1 VVRLT
6 KRRKLSKTVIIGVIA
21 IIVIAI
27 ISIILI
33 ENAVSSAISSYHPSL
48 PPHAINSS
56 LSMQNAFFGNY
67 ANSTAFAAYAKLNYH
82 VTNASYAGFTL
93 RVFKTDPIPKIYLV
107 DTDNYC
113 INCFL
118 GSTMQQYLQNYL
130 SQFGLLL
137 NQSSFNY
144 IQLNNISSVPPN
156 SIIIVPSGLI
166 PLSFL
171 PIQNSSLNGYNAC
184 PLNYNYSIINMLNK
198 GDTIFYVG
206 DNFSNTVSCG
216 QQIIQTPQSII
227 NQLSSIGLGTR
238 PANAT
243 DIITAKNQTYLTF
256 NSPTFLF
263 TSGYVGPSSTYVNV
277 LNGSVVA
284 LTNYPSKGWNN
295 ASTLSR
301 DIAALINLH
310 SWNGELASGS
320 TGYMRIK
327 NNSSSGQI
335 GLVTNTTQASLQSL
349 TNISLSST
357 YVLGTSYF
365 YNSAGQ
371 LKENNILFGL
381 NGLENGY
388 VSITSPVPQTASEY
402 ISAGATNITNAY
414 DSFHIYIYNLSY
426 NNPVQYLFIGQM
438 KPNVTFIKPISF
450 SLLGGY
456 YIASLIDSNNH
467 TYARAIFRIYN
478 TNITAVRPFSFSNR
492 TFTFSLHSGD
502 YPLTGIPYSISINGQ
517 YVQNGTVN
525 NSIIQY
531 SLPGGSVLSYGNETF
546 TIKVLGNTETIIE
559 PYSNTIFNI
568 PAYYIEFAIA
578 AVVIVV
584 LNKILIP
591 PNIDRYYINVQ
602 EFGHTD
608 RAKVKEPPET
618 ILKVFDQVNYYYHWR
633 YMPLTAEEVKAGIS
647 GNVRYG
653 NMPIAVT
660 LQNTYTVLNKMSRK
674 GLIVEAA
681 DYYAPKSWE
690 ETSKHDIEY
699 LVIFRKL
706 RDYSVSNAMLFTD
719 IDAYD
724 NVDMMITNKGV
735 QNYVYIYSK
744 LSENPKLKNIPL
756 GKSHRTFIVFL
767 NEEDRYDFV
776 DRLNISYG
784 EESEILRMSIDSL
797 DIRLI
802 GTDDLTQLKL

>member
-1 VVRLT
+1 M
-6 KRRKLSKTVIIGVIA
+6 KRRKLSKTVVIGVIA
-21 IIVIAI
+21 VAVIAVI
-27 ISIILI
+27 AFILI
-33 ENAVSSAISSYHPSL
+33 DNAISSALSSYHPPI
-48 PPHAINSS
+48 PPSAISSS
-56 LSMQNAFFGNY
+56 LSMQNAFFGDY
-67 ANSTAFAAYAKLNYH
+67 ANSTAFAAYAKLNYNE
-82 VTNASYAGFTL
+82 TNASYVNFTL
-93 RVFKTDPIPKIYLV
+93 RVFKTDPVPKIYLV

-113 INCFL
+113 VNCFL
-118 GSTMQQYLQNYL
+118 GSTMEQELQHYLNQY
-130 SQFGLLL
+130 GLIL

-144 IQLNNISSVPPN
+144 IQLNNLSSVAPN

-171 PIQNSSLNGYNAC
+171 PIQNSSLSGYNSC
-184 PLNYNYSIINMLNK
+184 PLNYNYSIINMLNN

-206 DNFSNTVSCG
+206 DNFSKTVSCG

-227 NQLSSIGLGTR
+227 NQLSAIGIGTR

-243 DIITAKNQTYLTF
+243 DIRVASEQKYLTF

-263 TSGYVGPSSTYVNV
+263 TSGYIAPASTYVNV
-277 LNGSVVA
+277 FNGSIVA
-284 LTNYPSKGWNN
+284 LSNYPSKGWKN
-295 ASTLSR
+295 ASVLSR
-301 DIAALINLH
+301 DIAALIDLH
-310 SWNGELASGS
+310 YWNDELASGS
-320 TGYMRIK
+320 TRITAITNK
-327 NNSSSGQI
+327 SSSGQI
-335 GLVTNTTQASLQSL
+335 ALVTNTTQASLQAL

-357 YVLGTSYF
+357 YVLASAYF

-371 LKENNILFGL
+371 LKENNALFRV

-388 VSITSPVPQTASEY
+388 VDTIAAVPQTISEY
-402 ISAGATNITNAY
+402 ISAGATNITNKF

-426 NNPVQYLFIGQM
+426 EEPVQYLFIGQM

-450 SLLGGY
+450 SLPGGY
-456 YIASLIDSNNH
+456 YIASLIDSNND

-478 TNITAVRPFSFSNR
+478 TNITTVQPFSFSNR
-492 TFTFSLHSGD
+492 TFTFSLHSGG
-502 YPLTGIPYSISINGQ
+502 YPLTGIPYSISLNGQ

-525 NSIIQY
+525 SSIIRY

-546 TIKVLGNTETIIE
+546 TVKVLGATETIIM
-559 PYSNTIFNI
+559 PYTNTILNI
-568 PAYYIEFAIA
+568 PPYYIEFAIA
-578 AVVIVV
+578 VIVILV
-584 LNKILIP
+584 LNKILVP

-602 EFGHTD
+602 EFRHTD

-633 YMPLTAEEVKAGIS
+633 YMPLTAEEVKSGIS

-660 LQNTYTVLNKMSRK
+660 LQNTYTVLNRMMRK
-674 GLIVEAA
+674 GLVVEAA
-681 DYYAPKSWE
+681 DYYAPKGWE
-690 ETSKHDIEY
+690 EASKHDIEY

-706 RDYSVSNAMLFTD
+706 RDYSVANAMLFTD

-735 QNYVYIYSK
+735 QNYVYIYSR
-744 LSENPKLKNIPL
+744 LSENQKLSNIPL
-756 GKSHRTFIVFL
+756 SKKHKTFIVFL
-767 NEEDRYDFV
+767 TDEDRLAFI

-784 EESEILRMSIDSL
+784 EESEILRMSIESL
-797 DIRLI
+797 DVRLI
-802 GTDDLTQLKL
+802 DTSDLGQLRL

>member
-1 VVRLT
+1 MT
-6 KRRKLSKTVIIGVIA
+6 RRKLSKTVIIGIIA
-21 IIVIAI
+21 VIVIAVI
-27 ISIILI
+27 AVILVD
-33 ENAVSSAISSYHPSL
+33 NAISSALSSYHPPI
-48 PPHAINSS
+48 PPSAISSS

-82 VTNASYAGFTL
+82 ETNASYMNFTL
-93 RVFKTDPIPKIYLV
+93 RVFKTDPVPKIYLV

-118 GSTMQQYLQNYL
+118 GATMQQELQHYL
-130 SQFGLLL
+130 SQYGLIL

-144 IQLNNISSVPPN
+144 IQLNNLSSVAPN

-171 PIQNSSLNGYNAC
+171 PIQNSSLSGYNSC

-206 DNFSNTVSCG
+206 DNFSKTVSCG

-227 NQLSSIGLGTR
+227 NQFSSIGISTR
-238 PANAT
+238 PVNMTDMRVAT
-243 DIITAKNQTYLTF
+243 EQKYLTF

-263 TSGYVGPSSTYVNV
+263 ANGNVAPASTYVNAF
-277 LNGSVVA
+277 NGSIVA
-284 LTNYPSKGWNN
+284 LSNYPSKGWKN
-295 ASTLSR
+295 ASALSR
-301 DIAALINLH
+301 DIAALIDLH
-310 SWNGELASGS
+310 YWNGELASGS
-320 TGYMRIK
+320 TGITAITNK
-327 NNSSSGQI
+327 SSSGQI
-335 GLVTNTTQASLQSL
+335 ALVTNTTQASLQAL
-349 TNISLSST
+349 TNLSLSNT
-357 YVLGTSYF
+357 YVLASAYF

-371 LKENNILFGL
+371 LKENNAVFRI

-388 VSITSPVPQTASEY
+388 VDTPAAMPQTISEY
-402 ISAGATNITNAY
+402 ISAGATNITSNF
-414 DSFHIYIYNLSY
+414 DSFHIYIYNLSSEE
-426 NNPVQYLFIGQM
+426 PVQYLFIGQM
-438 KPNVTFIKPISF
+438 KPNVTFIKPIAF
-450 SLLGGY
+450 SLSGGY
-456 YIASLIDSNNH
+456 YIASLIDSNND

-478 TNITAVRPFSFSNR
+478 TNITTVQPFSFSNR
-492 TFTFSLHSGD
+492 TFTFSLHSGG
-502 YPLTGIPYSISINGQ
+502 YPLTGIPYSISLNGQ

-525 NSIIQY
+525 NSIIKY

-546 TIKVLGNTETIIE
+546 TIKVLGTTETIIM
-559 PYSNTIFNI
+559 PYTNAILNI
-568 PAYYIEFAIA
+568 PPYYIEFAIA
-578 AVVIVV
+578 VIVIIV
-584 LNKILIP
+584 LNKILVP
-591 PNIDRYYINVQ
+591 PNIDKYYINVQ
-602 EFGHTD
+602 EFRHTN

-633 YMPLTAEEVKAGIS
+633 YMPLTAEEVKSGIS

-660 LQNTYTVLNKMSRK
+660 LQNTYTVLNRMMRK
-674 GLIVEAA
+674 GLVVEAA

-690 ETSKHDIEY
+690 AASKHDIEY

-706 RDYSVSNAMLFTD
+706 RDYSVANAMLFTD

-735 QNYVYIYSK
+735 QNYIYIYSR
-744 LSENPKLKNIPL
+744 LSENPKLSNIPL
-756 GKSHRTFIVFL
+756 SKNHKTFIIFL
-767 NEEDRYDFV
+767 TDEDRLAFI

-784 EESEILRMSIDSL
+784 EESEILRMSIESL

-802 GTDDLTQLKL
+802 DTNDLGQLKL

>member
-1 VVRLT
+1 M
-6 KRRKLSKTVIIGVIA
+6 KRRKLSKTVVIGVIA
-21 IIVIAI
+21 VILIAVIAV
-27 ISIILI
+27 ILI
-33 ENAVSSAISSYHPSL
+33 ENAISSALSSYHPPVPTGNIS
-48 PPHAINSS
+48 SS
-56 LSMQNAFFGNY
+56 LSMQNAFFGDY
-67 ANSTAFAAYAKLNYH
+67 ANSTAFAAYAKLNYRE
-82 VTNASYAGFTL
+82 TNATYVNFTL
-93 RVFKTDPIPKIYLV
+93 RVFKTNPIPKIYLV

-118 GSTMQQYLQNYL
+118 GATMKQELQHYL
-130 SQFGLLL
+130 SQYGLIL
-137 NQSSFNY
+137 NQSSFSY
-144 IQLNNISSVPPN
+144 IQLNNLSSVAPN

-171 PIQNSSLNGYNAC
+171 PIQNSSLSGYNSC
-184 PLNYNYSIINMLNK
+184 PLNYNYSIIKMLNN
-198 GDTIFYVG
+198 GDTIFYIG
-206 DNFSNTVSCG
+206 DNFSRTVSCG

-227 NQLSSIGLGTR
+227 NQLSAIGIGTR

-243 DIITAKNQTYLTF
+243 DIKVAREQKYLTF

-263 TSGYVGPSSTYVNV
+263 TNGYVAPASTYVNAY
-277 LNGSVVA
+277 NGSVVA
-284 LTNYPSKGWNN
+284 LSNYPSEGWKN
-295 ASTLSR
+295 ASALSR
-301 DIAALINLH
+301 DIAALIDLH
-310 SWNGELASGS
+310 YWNDELASGS
-320 TGYMRIK
+320 TGINILTNK
-327 NNSSSGQI
+327 SSSGQI
-335 GLVTNTTQASLQSL
+335 ALVTNTTQASLQDI

-357 YVLGTSYF
+357 YVLASAYF

-371 LKENNILFGL
+371 LRENNTLFRL

-388 VSITSPVPQTASEY
+388 VDTLATIPQTASEY
-402 ISAGATNITNAY
+402 ISAGATNITSNF

-426 NNPVQYLFIGQM
+426 EEPVQYLFIGQM

-450 SLLGGY
+450 SLPGGY
-456 YIASLIDSNNH
+456 YIASLIDSNNN

-478 TNITAVRPFSFSNR
+478 TNITTAQPFSFSNR
-492 TFTFSLHSGD
+492 TFTFSLHSGG
-502 YPLTGIPYSISINGQ
+502 YPLTGIPYSISLNGQ

-525 NSIIQY
+525 NSIIKY

-546 TIKVLGNTETIIE
+546 TVKVLGATDTIIM
-559 PYSNTIFNI
+559 PYTNSIFNI
-568 PAYYIEFAIA
+568 PPLYIEFAIA
-578 AVVIVV
+578 AIVIVI
-584 LNKILIP
+584 LNKILVP

-602 EFGHTD
+602 EFSHTN

-633 YMPLTAEEVKAGIS
+633 YMPLTAEEVKSGIS

-660 LQNTYTVLNKMSRK
+660 LQNTYTVLNRMMRK
-674 GLIVEAA
+674 GLVVEAS

-690 ETSKHDIEY
+690 EVSKHDIEY

-706 RDYSVSNAMLFTD
+706 RDYSVANAMLFTD
-719 IDAYD
+719 LDAYD
-724 NVDMMITNKGV
+724 NVDMMITNKGM

-744 LSENPKLKNIPL
+744 LSENQKLRNIPL
-756 GKSHRTFIVFL
+756 SKNHKTFIVFL
-767 NEEDRYDFV
+767 TDEDRLAFI

-784 EESEILRMSIDSL
+784 EESEILRMSIESL

-802 GTDDLTQLKL
+802 DTEDLTQLKL

>member
-1 VVRLT
+1 MR
-6 KRRKLSKTVIIGVIA
+6 RRKLSKTVIIGVIA
-21 IIVIAI
+21 VIVIAVI
-27 ISIILI
+27 AVILI
-33 ENAVSSAISSYHPSL
+33 DNAISSALSSYHPPI
-48 PPHAINSS
+48 PPSTIISS

-67 ANSTAFAAYAKLNYH
+67 ANSTAFAAYAKLNYNE
-82 VTNASYAGFTL
+82 TNASYVNFTL

-113 INCFL
+113 VNCFL
-118 GSTMQQYLQNYL
+118 GATMEQELRHYL
-130 SQFGLLL
+130 SQYGLIL

-144 IQLNNISSVPPN
+144 IQLNNLSSVAPN

-171 PIQNSSLNGYNAC
+171 PIRNSSLSGYNSC
-184 PLNYNYSIINMLNK
+184 PLNYNYSIINMLNN

-206 DNFSNTVSCG
+206 DNFSKTVSCG

-227 NQLSSIGLGTR
+227 NQFSTIGIGTR
-238 PANAT
+238 PANVT
-243 DIITAKNQTYLTF
+243 DIRVASEQKYLTF

-263 TSGYVGPSSTYVNV
+263 TNGYVAPASTYVNAF
-277 LNGSVVA
+277 NGSVVA
-284 LTNYPSKGWNN
+284 LSNYPSKGWKN
-295 ASTLSR
+295 ASMLSR
-301 DIAALINLH
+301 DIAALLDLH
-310 SWNGELASGS
+310 YWNDELASGS
-320 TGYMRIK
+320 TGITAIK
-327 NNSSSGQI
+327 NKSSSGQI
-335 GLVTNTTQASLQSL
+335 ALVTNTTQASLQAL

-357 YVLGTSYF
+357 YVLASAYF
-365 YNSAGQ
+365 YNTAGQ
-371 LKENNILFGL
+371 LKENNSLFKVT
-381 NGLENGY
+381 GLENGY
-388 VSITSPVPQTASEY
+388 VDTQAAVPQTISEY
-402 ISAGATNITNAY
+402 ISAGATNITNNF

-426 NNPVQYLFIGQM
+426 EEPVQYLFIGQM

-450 SLLGGY
+450 SLPGGY
-456 YIASLIDSNNH
+456 YVASLIDSNNN

-478 TNITAVRPFSFSNR
+478 TNITAVQPFSFSNR
-492 TFTFSLHSGD
+492 TFTFSLHSGG
-502 YPLTGIPYSISINGQ
+502 YPLTGIPYSVSLNGQ

-525 NSIIQY
+525 NSIIKY

-546 TIKVLGNTETIIE
+546 TVKTLGTTETIIM
-559 PYSNTIFNI
+559 PYTNSILNI
-568 PAYYIEFAIA
+568 PPYYIEFAIA
-578 AVVIVV
+578 VIVILV
-584 LNKILIP
+584 LNKILVP

-602 EFGHTD
+602 EFRHTD

-633 YMPLTAEEVKAGIS
+633 YMPLTAEEVKSGIS

-660 LQNTYTVLNKMSRK
+660 LQNTYTVLNRMMKK
-674 GLIVEAA
+674 GLVVEAA

-690 ETSKHDIEY
+690 EASKHDIEY

-706 RDYSVSNAMLFTD
+706 RDYSVANAMLFTD

-735 QNYVYIYSK
+735 QNYVYIYSR
-744 LSENPKLKNIPL
+744 LSENQKLSNIPL
-756 GKSHRTFIVFL
+756 SKKHKTFIVFL
-767 NEEDRYDFV
+767 TDEDRLAFI

-802 GTDDLTQLKL
+802 DTTDLGQLKL

>member
-1 VVRLT
+1 M
-6 KRRKLSKTVIIGVIA
+6 KSRKLSKTVIIGIIA

-27 ISIILI
+27 ISVILI
-33 ENAVSSAISSYHPSL
+33 EDAVNSALSTYHPPS
-48 PPHAINSS
+48 PPRAINSS
-56 LSMQNAFFGNY
+56 LSMQNSFFGDY
-67 ANSTAFAAYAKLNYH
+67 ANSTAFAAYTKLDYQE
-82 VTNASYAGFTL
+82 TNASYANFTL

-130 SQFGLLL
+130 SQYGLIL
-137 NQSSFNY
+137 NQSSFSY
-144 IQLNNISSVPPN
+144 IQLNNISSVQPN

-198 GDTIFYVG
+198 GDMILYVG
-206 DNFSNTVSCG
+206 DNFSSTVSCG

-243 DIITAKNQTYLTF
+243 DIKTAKQQTYLTF

-263 TSGYVGPSSTYVNV
+263 TSGQVGPSSTYVNV
-277 LNGSVVA
+277 LNGSVAA
-284 LTNYPSKGWNN
+284 LTNYPSKGWKN
-295 ASTLSR
+295 ASVLSR
-301 DIAALINLH
+301 DIAAFIDLH
-310 SWNGELASGS
+310 YWNDELASGS
-320 TGYMRIK
+320 TGIITLK
-327 NNSSSGQI
+327 NSSSSGQVEV
-335 GLVTNTTQASLQSL
+335 VTNTTQASLQSL
-349 TNISLSST
+349 ANTSLSST
-357 YVLGTSYF
+357 YLLASAYF

-371 LKENNILFGL
+371 LKENNKLFRSK
-381 NGLENGY
+381 GLENGY
-388 VSITSPVPQTASEY
+388 VSMPSLVPQTVTEY
-402 ISAGATNITNAY
+402 ISAGATNITNNF

-426 NNPVQYLFIGQM
+426 QEPIQYLFIGQM

-450 SLLGGY
+450 SLPGGY
-456 YIASLIDSNNH
+456 YVASLIDANND
-467 TYARAIFRIYN
+467 TYSSAIFRVYD
-478 TNITAVRPFSFSNR
+478 TNITAGKPFSFNNR
-492 TFTFSLHSGD
+492 TFTFSLHSGG
-502 YPLTGIPYSISINGQ
+502 YPLTGIPYSISIDGQ

-525 NSIIQY
+525 NSIIRY

-546 TIKVLGNTETIIE
+546 TIKVLGATNTIIM
-559 PYSNTIFNI
+559 PYTNSIFNI
-568 PAYYIEFAIA
+568 PPLYIEFAIA
-578 AVVIVV
+578 AVVIII
-584 LNKILIP
+584 LNKILVP

-602 EFGHTD
+602 EFNRTD

-633 YMPLTAEEVKAGIS
+633 YMPLTAEEVKSGIS

-660 LQNTYTVLNKMSRK
+660 LQNTYAVLNKMSRN

-681 DYYAPKSWE
+681 DYYAPKSWQE
-690 ETSKHDIEY
+690 ASKHDIEY

-724 NVDMMITNKGV
+724 NVDMMVTNKGV
-735 QNYVYIYSK
+735 QNYIYIYSK
-744 LSENPKLKNIPL
+744 LSENQKLTNIPL

-767 NEEDRYDFV
+767 NEEDRLAFM

-784 EESEILRMSIDSL
+784 EASEILRMSIDAL

-802 GTDDLTQLKL
+802 DTDDLAQLKL

>member
-1 VVRLT
+1 MT
-6 KRRKLSKTVIIGVIA
+6 RRKLSKTVIIGIIA
-21 IIVIAI
+21 VIVIAVI
-27 ISIILI
+27 AVILVD
-33 ENAVSSAISSYHPSL
+33 NAISSALSSYHPPI
-48 PPHAINSS
+48 PPSAISSS

-82 VTNASYAGFTL
+82 ETNASYMNFTL
-93 RVFKTDPIPKIYLV
+93 RVFKTDPVPKIYLV

-118 GSTMQQYLQNYL
+118 GATMQQELQHYL
-130 SQFGLLL
+130 SQYGLIL

-144 IQLNNISSVPPN
+144 IQLNNLSSVAPN

-171 PIQNSSLNGYNAC
+171 PIQNSSLSGYNSC

-206 DNFSNTVSCG
+206 DNFSKTVSCG

-227 NQLSSIGLGTR
+227 NQFSSIGISTR
-238 PANAT
+238 PVNMTDMRVAT
-243 DIITAKNQTYLTF
+243 EQKYLTF

-263 TSGYVGPSSTYVNV
+263 ANGNVAPASTYVNAF
-277 LNGSVVA
+277 NGSIVA
-284 LTNYPSKGWNN
+284 LSNYPSKGWKN
-295 ASTLSR
+295 ASALSR
-301 DIAALINLH
+301 DIAALIDLH
-310 SWNGELASGS
+310 YWNGELASGS
-320 TGYMRIK
+320 TGITAITNK
-327 NNSSSGQI
+327 SSSGQI
-335 GLVTNTTQASLQSL
+335 ALVTNTTQASLQAL
-349 TNISLSST
+349 TNLSLSNT
-357 YVLGTSYF
+357 YVLASAYF

-371 LKENNILFGL
+371 LKENNAVFRI

-388 VSITSPVPQTASEY
+388 VDTPAAMPQTISEY
-402 ISAGATNITNAY
+402 ISAGATNITSNF
-414 DSFHIYIYNLSY
+414 DSFHIYIYNLSSEE
-426 NNPVQYLFIGQM
+426 PVQYLFIGQM
-438 KPNVTFIKPISF
+438 KPNVTFIKPIAF
-450 SLLGGY
+450 SLSGGY
-456 YIASLIDSNNH
+456 YIASLIDSNND

-478 TNITAVRPFSFSNR
+478 TNITTVQPFSFSNR
-492 TFTFSLHSGD
+492 TFTFSLHSGG
-502 YPLTGIPYSISINGQ
+502 YPLTGIPYSISLNGQ

-525 NSIIQY
+525 NSIIKY

-546 TIKVLGNTETIIE
+546 TIKVLGTTETIIM
-559 PYSNTIFNI
+559 PYTNAILNI
-568 PAYYIEFAIA
+568 PPYYIEFAIA
-578 AVVIVV
+578 VIVIIV
-584 LNKILIP
+584 LNKILVP
-591 PNIDRYYINVQ
+591 PNIDKYYINVQ
-602 EFGHTD
+602 EFRHTN

-633 YMPLTAEEVKAGIS
+633 YMPLTAEEVKSGIS

-660 LQNTYTVLNKMSRK
+660 LQNTYTVLNRMMRK
-674 GLIVEAA
+674 GLVVEAA

-690 ETSKHDIEY
+690 AASKHDIEC
-699 LVIFRKL
+699 LVICRKL
-706 RDYSVSNAMLFTD
+706 RDYSVANAMLFTD

-735 QNYVYIYSK
+735 QNYIYIYSR
-744 LSENPKLKNIPL
+744 LSENPKLSNIPL
-756 GKSHRTFIVFL
+756 SKNHKTFIIFL
-767 NEEDRYDFV
+767 TDEDRLAFI

-784 EESEILRMSIDSL
+784 EESEILRMSIESL

-802 GTDDLTQLKL
+802 DTNDLGQLKL